1 MSKDNYLNLPK
12 KPKKQKVT
20 GEHTE
25 LIHLGIRCEKVFP
38 MTTNTVKEEE
48 KVKMPFPIKIYS

>member
-1 MSKDNYLNLPK
+1 MSMSKA
-12 KPKKQKVT
+12 VS
-20 GEHTE
+20 
-25 LIHLGIRCEKVFP
+25 CVVEKVFP